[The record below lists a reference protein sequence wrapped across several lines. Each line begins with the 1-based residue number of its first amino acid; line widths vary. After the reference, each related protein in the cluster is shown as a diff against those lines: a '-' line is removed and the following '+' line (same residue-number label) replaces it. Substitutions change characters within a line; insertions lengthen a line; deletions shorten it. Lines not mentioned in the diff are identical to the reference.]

1 MMDAFLGIFLMVLC
15 VVGVVSIIRACA
27 LSLAASKH
35 KGNRVYA
42 VLLENSTADIE
53 LQMAMYSVEWDG
65 ALSGAKALA
74 IDGGLDEETAEYCR
88 RICEGSAFSFVGGE
102 DAVALKK
109 ILFE

>member
-1 MMDAFLGIFLMVLC
+1 MIDAFLGIFLMVLC
-15 VVGVVSIIRACA
+15 IMGVVSIIRACA

-65 ALSGAKALA
+65 ALSGAKAVA

-88 RICEGSAFSFVGGE
+88 KICKGSPFSFVGGE
-102 DAVALKK
+102 DAVILKNT
-109 ILFE
+109 LFK